1 MRNVKW
7 IWSPIL
13 ATSLTAMSPAWGQAN
28 SGYYGPGMMWDRG
41 WFGMLFGPLVMIFFF
56 IAVIVLVVA
65 VIRWLTGPSAHHH
78 TSPAPPAGKTALD
91 ILKERFARGEIDKD
105 EFEEKKKLLS
115 D

>member
-1 MRNVKW
+1 MRYFKW
-7 IWSPIL
+7 LWL
-13 ATSLTAMSPAWGQAN
+13 TTLVATLTAISPAWGQGN
-28 SGYYGPGMMWDRG
+28 SGYYGPGMMWSGG
-41 WFGMLFGPLVMIFFF
+41 WFGMLFGPLLMIIFF

-65 VIRWLTGPSAHHH
+65 VIRWLAGPTHHHLPPSA
-78 TSPAPPAGKTALD
+78 PRGKTALD